1 MERASW
7 DEMASMG
14 VVRGFVTGHL
24 ACEEAAVER
33 LPDLMLVLFDFDSH
47 AHNGRTF
54 GGLAARTL

>member
-1 MERASW
+1 
-7 DEMASMG
+7 MG